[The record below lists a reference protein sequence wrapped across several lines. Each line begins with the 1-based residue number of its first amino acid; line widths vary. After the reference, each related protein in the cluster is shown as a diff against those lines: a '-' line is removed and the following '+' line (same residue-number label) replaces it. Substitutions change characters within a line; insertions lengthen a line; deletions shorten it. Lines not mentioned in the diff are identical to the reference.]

1 MSKIKIACTST
12 GCIDYA
18 PERYR
23 NLGIDILRIHV
34 FFNGKEYREGVDLN
48 PVEFYSQLE
57 GLENPK
63 QNLPHTGMP
72 DTEEIQACFE
82 KAITDGYDEMIVFAI
97 SAYLG
102 GTYNKICLVAKDYED
117 RLKIHV
123 VDTKITCFNEGF
135 LAIKAQEFANQG
147 MSSQDIL
154 KEIRWM
160 MKHQVFM
167 GVVGKLDYLMD
178 YIAKYTHQDT
188 KVVFNMTWAYQADS
202 THTQFPDYNS
212 DQMTMYNAII
222 AATQEKVSYSV
233 VPNATS
239 IQNARTSLLGDTL
252 TRDGYHLSGEGNM
265 QGTGTH
271 NGRYIAALTFFGKLS
286 GIDLNKITY
295 YPTNVTETDY
305 TLSIQAAIAAIKN
318 PFEVTL

>member
-167 GVVGKLDYLMD
+167 GVVGKLDYLIYNGRLKGGKAFMGQMLNICPVIHFNPQGECVPIESVRTQKKALVRTCEILKDIIGDRSPED
-178 YIAKYTHQDT
+178 YVLWHIYTG
-188 KVVFNMTWAYQADS
+188 
-202 THTQFPDYNS
+202 P
-212 DQMTMYNAII
+212 
-222 AATQEKVSYSV
+222 
-233 VPNATS
+233 
-239 IQNARTSLLGDTL
+239 SLLETL
-252 TRDGYHLSGEGNM
+252 KGIEEKIGVQTNHEAVIMSPVSGS
-265 QGTGTH
+265 H
-271 NGRYIAALTFFGKLS
+271 NG
-286 GIDLNKITY
+286 
-295 YPTNVTETDY
+295 
-305 TLSIQAAIAAIKN
+305 
-318 PFEVTL
+318 PFLAGYGLAFLRRDDEPLED